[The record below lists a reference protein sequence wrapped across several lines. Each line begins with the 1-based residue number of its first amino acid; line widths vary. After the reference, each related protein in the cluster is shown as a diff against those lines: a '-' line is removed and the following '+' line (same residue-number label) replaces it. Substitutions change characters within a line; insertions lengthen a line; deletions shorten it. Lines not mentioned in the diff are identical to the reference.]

1 MFRKI
6 LSSKHFNLWD
16 VTYQFDVKS
25 FLFFCNNGKT
35 LFFLNQFL
43 RESFISL
50 RVDLGIRRCL
60 QINHRLFSSFKNSFT
75 THVLKNT
82 LSFPDDHLFK
92 ICSFLLSAYK
102 CVFV

>member
-35 LFFLNQFL
+35 LFFLSQFL

-60 QINHRLFSSFKNSFT
+60 QINHRLFSS
-75 THVLKNT
+75 
-82 LSFPDDHLFK
+82 LSWNI
-92 ICSFLLSAYK
+92 IC
-102 CVFV
+102 CVKRKVRAKVFDELQALI